1 MLLGATAQEIVGW
14 SVSES
19 RSLLDRL
26 LDWSTQPRFTL
37 RQKWHK
43 GDLVIW
49 DNTGMLH
56 RATHFE
62 PTSVRL
68 LHRTTLAGDEPTGA

>member
-1 MLLGATAQEIVGW
+1 MVSPG

-19 RSLLDRL
+19 RALLDRL
-26 LDWSTQPRFTL
+26 LDWSTEPRFTL

-49 DNTGMLH
+49 DN
-56 RATHFE
+56 R
-62 PTSVRL
+62 RL
-68 LHRTTLAGDEPTGA
+68 LHKANGDYDMEQTRYLYRVMLQGDVPR